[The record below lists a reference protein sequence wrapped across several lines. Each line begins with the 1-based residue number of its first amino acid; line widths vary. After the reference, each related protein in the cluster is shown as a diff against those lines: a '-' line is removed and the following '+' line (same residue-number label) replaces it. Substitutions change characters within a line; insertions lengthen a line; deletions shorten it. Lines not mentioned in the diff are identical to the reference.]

1 MSKKTKATKVYRTT
15 SDSKIYVFEK
25 TPGILSVTL
34 PLENPE
40 KTKIVL
46 HPFEIPRL

>member
-25 TPGILSVTL
+25 TPGI
-34 PLENPE
+34 
-40 KTKIVL
+40 
-46 HPFEIPRL
+46 F